1 MTARVLRAL
10 AAVAA
15 HMTATI
21 AVIGAL
27 LIAAYLAAMAAFAK
41 PDGRVVFGDATHH
54 FVQLR
59 SMVFDRDLHFRN
71 EYVRLYNL
79 RGNDAGSEYVF
90 TDLTPT
96 GHVRNYMAIGPA
108 LLSAPLYVLA
118 AAVQWLLAAIGLASP
133 PDGYGRVL
141 QMMPGFSGV
150 IAATLSAWISFRLA
164 RRYTDD
170 VSAAVGTLAIWL
182 GSHAIYYSLVSP
194 AYSHAASMFTSAL
207 FFSAWLSGRERRSI
221 RGFAIWGA
229 LAGLCALMR
238 WQDAIFALIPAFDA
252 LTWRAPAGK
261 RLRALL
267 AAGAAW
273 MVVFSPQMVVWNALY
288 GQPFAIPQGPSFMQ
302 WGSPFLLSVLFSV
315 SHGLFTWAP
324 ILVPSVWGLIA
335 WARRE
340 RDSGVAVIAVV
351 LVSWYV
357 NAAVSDWWAGEAFG
371 ARRFLSLFPLF
382 VLGMATWLH
391 SAASDAA
398 RLRRLAVTAALFVAN
413 GLLLLQYQLFMK
425 GLSSVAPLPHE
436 PFDMWFARFVV
447 PFRLLAW
454 WLR

>member
-1 MTARVLRAL
+1 VTARVLRAL

-141 QMMPGFSGV
+141 QMMPGVSGV

-164 RRYTDD
+164 RRD
-170 VSAAVGTLAIWL
+170 
-182 GSHAIYYSLVSP
+182 
-194 AYSHAASMFTSAL
+194 
-207 FFSAWLSGRERRSI
+207 
-221 RGFAIWGA
+221 
-229 LAGLCALMR
+229 
-238 WQDAIFALIPAFDA
+238 
-252 LTWRAPAGK
+252 
-261 RLRALL
+261 
-267 AAGAAW
+267 
-273 MVVFSPQMVVWNALY
+273 
-288 GQPFAIPQGPSFMQ
+288 
-302 WGSPFLLSVLFSV
+302 
-315 SHGLFTWAP
+315 
-324 ILVPSVWGLIA
+324 
-335 WARRE
+335 
-340 RDSGVAVIAVV
+340 
-351 LVSWYV
+351 
-357 NAAVSDWWAGEAFG
+357 
-371 ARRFLSLFPLF
+371 
-382 VLGMATWLH
+382 
-391 SAASDAA
+391 
-398 RLRRLAVTAALFVAN
+398 
-413 GLLLLQYQLFMK
+413 
-425 GLSSVAPLPHE
+425 
-436 PFDMWFARFVV
+436 
-447 PFRLLAW
+447 
-454 WLR
+454 